1 MGGNSSGLRSTT
13 YIQLSCGLYCTKCE
27 NKLPCTP
34 SSRTMYQ
41 EPSRLQLLRR
51 AMEGGR
57 IQSPMMYVCNS
68 DADVLLLA
76 TATHAAGGRLPARQ
90 TDLLA
95 IAKAISAN
103 SRSHVRNMLLQF
115 STRASRSRVPLQQAR
130 GLPHGG
136 SFLSKKYMSL
146 VFEMQIAD

>member
-1 MGGNSSGLRSTT
+1 MVYVVLNA
-13 YIQLSCGLYCTKCE
+13 K
-27 NKLPCTP
+27 NKLPRTP
-34 SSRTMYQ
+34 SSRNNVSRAISAPIAS
-41 EPSRLQLLRR
+41 PSNGMGTHSV
-51 AMEGGR
+51 AND
-57 IQSPMMYVCNS
+57 VCNS
-68 DADVLLLA
+68 DAVVLLLA
-76 TATHAAGGRLPARQ
+76 TATHAAGGRLTARQ

-136 SFLSKKYMSL
+136 SFYQRNTCHLFLKRKSQT
-146 VFEMQIAD
+146 EQA

>member
-1 MGGNSSGLRSTT
+1 MRKTSFHAHRHL
-13 YIQLSCGLYCTKCE
+13 E
-27 NKLPCTP
+27 
-34 SSRTMYQ
+34 TMYQ
-41 EPSRLQLLRR
+41 EPFRLELFRR
-51 AMEGGR
+51 AMERGR
-57 IQSPMMYVCNS
+57 IQSPKMYVCKS
-68 DADVLLLA
+68 DADVLLPA
-76 TATHAAGGRLPARQ
+76 AATHAAGGRLPARQ

-136 SFLSKKYMSL
+136 SFYQRNTCHLSLKRKSQT
-146 VFEMQIAD
+146 EQA